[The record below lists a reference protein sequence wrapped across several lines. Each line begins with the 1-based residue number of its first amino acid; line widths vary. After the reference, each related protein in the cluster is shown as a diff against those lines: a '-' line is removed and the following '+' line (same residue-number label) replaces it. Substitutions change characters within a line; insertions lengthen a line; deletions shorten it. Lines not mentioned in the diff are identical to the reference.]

1 MEECYS
7 AASSAPTKLT
17 MPELPEVE
25 TVCNGLRPYME
36 GRCISSLEM
45 NRADLRF
52 PLPTNFSELIDQA
65 KVESISRRGKYIL
78 IHLDND
84 HTLIAH
90 LGMSGR
96 FLINPTD
103 KNAHDH
109 IAFHLGKDHITY
121 RDPRRFGFM
130 DIEKTEDIHANRF
143 LEKLGIEP
151 LSYNLTPKYLKNQLN
166 KKRGPIKNLLL
177 NQSIIA
183 GLGNIYVCEALFD
196 SGIHPAKRGCELT
209 LPTLEKLCPNIKDV
223 LTKAILAGGSSLKDY
238 QQANG
243 ELGYFQ
249 HQFKVYGRE
258 NEPCLKCGTKIHRIV
273 QSGRST
279 FYCSNCQT

>member
-1 MEECYS
+1 
-7 AASSAPTKLT
+7 

-36 GRCISSLEM
+36 GRRISSLHM
-45 NRADLRF
+45 NRPDLRF
-52 PLPTNFSELIDQA
+52 PLPANFSQLVSQA
-65 KVESISRRGKYIL
+65 TVKSIVRQGKYIL

-96 FLINPTD
+96 FLINPSD
-103 KNAHDH
+103 KNNHDH
-109 IAFHLGKDHITY
+109 LAFHLGKDIITY

-130 DIEKTEDIHANRF
+130 DTEKTEDIHTNRF
-143 LEKLGIEP
+143 LKKLGVEP
-151 LSYNLTPKYLKNQLN
+151 LSNDFTPTYLKKQLHT
-166 KKRGPIKNLLL
+166 KLGPIKNLLL

-183 GLGNIYVCEALFD
+183 GLGNIYVCEALFE
-196 SGIHPAKRGCELT
+196 SGIHPEKRGCDIKIH
-209 LPTLEKLCPNIKDV
+209 TLEKLCPIIKDV
-223 LTKAILAGGSSLKDY
+223 LTKAIHAGGSSLKDY
-238 QQANG
+238 QQASG

-258 NEPCLKCGTKIHRIV
+258 NKTCFKCGTIIRRIV

-279 FYCSNCQT
+279 FYCPECQD